1 MFKPVTTFLEYIS
14 QLLIGKDIGALFG
27 QHSTLRLKLL
37 THLVKWIVFFS
48 CGANSHIKN
57 MLDRTPYDL
66 ALQQKDESVLEAFA
80 IHLGQQELEKFTM
93 GQKDDFVSSTDET
106 WCARAQLV

>member
-1 MFKPVTTFLEYIS
+1 
-14 QLLIGKDIGALFG
+14 
-27 QHSTLRLKLL
+27 
-37 THLVKWIVFFS
+37 
-48 CGANSHIKN
+48 

-106 WCARAQLV
+106 